1 MLAEI
6 LNLALI
12 FLVCFLILYILNG
25 FLKVIISNGGFTN
38 HTLSIAIT
46 QAAFKLYAKLPKD
59 VKKHQNSVK
68 IILVALEPKNYKGAL
83 QENRFLPEWS
93 FFSPIFWGFH

>member
-1 MLAEI
+1 MLGEI
-6 LNLALI
+6 LNLAFI
-12 FLVCFLILYILNG
+12 FLLCFLILYILNG

-46 QAAFKLYAKLPKD
+46 QAAFKFSAKLPKA

-68 IILVALEPKNYKGAL
+68 IILVALELEITKGVL
-83 QENRFLPEWS
+83 QEYS
-93 FFSPIFWGFH
+93 DSKFF